1 MTGSD
6 SVGEGNS
13 LGSSSILAWRIPWP
27 GEFHGVTNSQTQ
39 LSDFHFLTVYAN
51 KVMPGKSQDNS
62 RVGAGHARQT
72 NQEIR
77 ELELSAKCYYSDPR
91 GREGGQRLRSVMWQ
105 MTQSIILKKSEA
117 PIKTLDT
124 EAQLSFLGEY
134 IRVPGWWVV
143 PLDSTTRGRK
153 SSTPGSTQTSP
164 GASGLVLISMLY
176 KGPQT
181 CWHQGLV

>member
-124 EAQLSFLGEY
+124 GAAQLVNTLFMCSEGDAS
-134 IRVPGWWVV
+134 
-143 PLDSTTRGRK
+143 DSTWRRHGPPRTLVDHAPK
-153 SSTPGSTQTSP
+153 S
-164 GASGLVLISMLY
+164 ILY
-176 KGPQT
+176 NK
-181 CWHQGLV
+181 L